1 MDVCLGV
8 PAKVIEMKNQEALVD
23 VMGSRMLV
31 GTFFVPEVRVGDY
44 VLLHAGQALTVVDE
58 KYAEESI
65 EEWRNVLNGKHGPF
79 FRSGL
84 DS

>member
-23 VMGSRMLV
+23 VMGSRMFV
-31 GTFFVPEVRVGDY
+31 GTFFVPEARVGDY

-84 DS
+84 DT